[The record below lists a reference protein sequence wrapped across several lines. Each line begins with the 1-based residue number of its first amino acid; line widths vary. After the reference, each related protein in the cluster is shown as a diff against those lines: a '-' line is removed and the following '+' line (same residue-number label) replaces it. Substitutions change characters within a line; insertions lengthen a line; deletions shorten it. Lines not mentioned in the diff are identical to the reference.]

1 MLCNILVALR
11 FIGALGALCAISLT
25 WTPALAQG
33 GRDYLAAVGSS
44 TVYPF
49 ATVVAESFGRRTVFK
64 TPKIEATGSGG
75 GFKQFCAGVGIGF
88 PDLTSASRRIKPT
101 EHRRCIENGVEVV
114 EVPFG
119 YDGIVLANAVSAP
132 PFRLTR
138 QQVWLALAEQVP
150 DETGQLIENP
160 YRRWSDI
167 QPGLPDTA
175 IIVLGPPPTSG
186 TRDALVELV
195 MEAGCRE
202 VPAIER
208 LRQNDPVAFR
218 ALCHTI
224 REDGAFV
231 EVGES
236 DNLVVQKLYTNPDAL
251 GLFGFNFLSQ
261 NAEKVRAAHI
271 DGETASFA
279 AIASGRYPVSR
290 RLYFYVKVA
299 HVDMLPGLREFVFE
313 FTSERAWGDEGYLTD
328 RGLVPLPATE
338 RAIVRAN
345 VMAMSPLRI
354 AVP

>member
-1 MLCNILVALR
+1 MLQLIVTLA
-11 FIGALGALCAISLT
+11 ALCTGCLWCTQAS
-25 WTPALAQG
+25 AQS
-33 GRDYLAAVGSS
+33 GRDYLTAVGSS

-88 PDLTSASRRIKPT
+88 PDLTSASRRMKAT
-101 EHRRCIENGVEVV
+101 ELQRCRDNGVDVV

-119 YDGIVLANAVSAP
+119 YDGIVLANAVNAP
-132 PFRLTR
+132 AFRLTR
-138 QQVWLALAEQVP
+138 REVWLALAQRVP
-150 DETGQLIENP
+150 DANGQLIPNP
-160 YRRWSDI
+160 NRRWSEI
-167 QPGLPDTA
+167 RAGLPDTK
-175 IIVLGPPPTSG
+175 IVVLGPPPTSG

-202 VPAIER
+202 FPAIER
-208 LRQNDPVAFR
+208 LEQTNPVVFR

-236 DNLVVQKLYTNPDAL
+236 DNLVVQKLYANPDAL
-251 GLFGFNFLSQ
+251 GLLGFNFLSQ
-261 NAEKVRAAHI
+261 NAEKVRAAHV

-290 RLYFYVKVA
+290 RLYLYVKVA
-299 HVDMLPGLREFVFE
+299 HVGMLPGLREFVLE

-328 RGLVPLPATE
+328 RGLVPLPAIE
-338 RAIVRAN
+338 RAVVRAN
-345 VMAMSPLRI
+345 VMAMSPLR
-354 AVP
+354 VPARR